1 MSAPQPSDQLTLE
14 ECLRTMRRLGTAPED
29 YVVGY
34 HDGFLDLQFKPLSL
48 AYMRGRE
55 AGLNARLRGAH
66 GAYDGGAA

>member
-1 MSAPQPSDQLTLE
+1 VNAPQNSDLLTLE
-14 ECLRTMRRLGTAPED
+14 ECLETMRRLGVAPED

-34 HDGFLDLQFKPLSL
+34 HDGFLDLQFKPLQL

-66 GAYDGGAA
+66 ATYGGAA